1 MAFLAQRT
9 ICEARAGNR
18 RRKEVRIS
26 KGGSGWSSRGQQ
38 RDAFAHSRGSP
49 RHSPETAPCGVLGPF
64 EPHADAQ
71 VVEVDWLPLSRI
83 SQHPGQVF
91 DQRLDGFAARAF
103 ADGLRVP
110 RAEIVIGAIE
120 VDLDD
125 DELRIIRIFA
135 IIDAHRLI
143 APIARAWL
151 GFVVVAHTV
160 APNLLMVSPL
170 SFPVEIKSPDGD
182 QAWGSDEKRRHP
194 TGQREAMQA
203 GCPAQAR

>member
-1 MAFLAQRT
+1 MT
-9 ICEARAGNR
+9 
-18 RRKEVRIS
+18 
-26 KGGSGWSSRGQQ
+26 KGGPGWSSRRQQ
-38 RDAFAHSRGSP
+38 RDAPTPSRGSP
-49 RHSPETAPCGVLGPF
+49 RHSPETAPCGVLGLGPF

-71 VVEVDWLPLSRI
+71 VFEVDWLPLSHVP
-83 SQHPGQVF
+83 QHPGHVF
-91 DQRLDGFAARAF
+91 AQRVDGFAARAF
-103 ADGLRVP
+103 PDGLRVP
-110 RAEIVIGAIE
+110 RAERVIGAIE